1 MQTHTQQ
8 YVRERADGSIQ
19 VVDQHVVKRAALNLL
34 GQISKIEKEK
44 GWTEQKQR
52 SIPHTERNRR
62 AAARRVAKKSRKR
75 NGKRK

>member
-19 VVDQHVVKRAALNLL
+19 VVDKHVVKRAAMGLL
-34 GQISKIEKEK
+34 GQIDKIEKEQ
-44 GWTEQKQR
+44 GWTEPKER
-52 SIPHTERNRR
+52 SIPRTERNRR

-75 NGKRK
+75 KGKRK